1 MKKEQY
7 LSKLS
12 SYQKLSVGLSAYL
25 NYAMYQTNFS
35 KIEQIPLESTELGS
49 FCYLA
54 KGSGRLFVYD
64 TENEQGITILFF
76 QVQDMLPNLKSI
88 SKYVQGQLFIQFS
101 EDTELLSIP
110 NKHTDNIHKLF
121 RESATLI
128 TEINAEILAKIIIV
142 SSGLKILDADQRL
155 HKLLESFPAVF
166 NQTAVKD
173 VASYLGIHSSTLSAM
188 RNKNKKR
195 TR

>member
-1 MKKEQY
+1 MEKEQY

-76 QVQDMLPNLKSI
+76 QVQDMLPDLKSI
-88 SKYVQGQLFIQFS
+88 SKYVQGRLFMQFS

-142 SSGLKILDADQRL
+142 SSGLKIHDADQRL
-155 HKLLESFPAVF
+155 NKLLESFPSVF
-166 NQTAVKD
+166 SQTAVKD

>member
-1 MKKEQY
+1 MEKEQY

-25 NYAMYQTNFS
+25 NYAVYQTNFS
-35 KIEQIPLESTELGS
+35 KMEKISLDSMEPGS

-54 KGSGRLFVYD
+54 KGSGRLFIYD
-64 TENEQGITILFF
+64 IENEQQITILFF
-76 QVQDMLPNLKSI
+76 QAQDMLPDLKSI
-88 SKYVQGQLFIQFS
+88 SKYVQGQLFMQFP

-128 TEINAEILAKIIIV
+128 TEINAEILAKIIII
-142 SSGLKILDADQRL
+142 STALKIHDADQRL
-155 HKLLESFPAVF
+155 DKLIESFPTVF
-166 NQTAVKD
+166 SQIAVKD

-188 RNKNKKR
+188 RNKNKKHIQ
-195 TR
+195 